1 MKKKKALKWLLVLC
15 ALFVGVVCVKAE
27 DYVKW
32 KRVSDDVLPVN
43 SSVVV
48 IVDLNTGLAMS
59 NDKADKDPDAVAVTL
74 NYDKDRI
81 LGEVPENVQWTFTN
95 EENGSFKF
103 TANGGNLYADGGKL
117 KVGSDGTDNVFS
129 KEFIDNVGY
138 LKINNYLAGVEESM
152 FSNTWKLKELKDGKP
167 DDKVK
172 DTRFAIFEKVVDS
185 KKVPTLAFPH
195 DNYEIN
201 AAHNPNMNVRHYV
214 QFESAIATNFTEYS
228 DDKIEYYITKKSNSV
243 FVPVSSTNHE
253 ETIYADELE
262 LYKSGTD
269 KLIAR
274 IQETTDHDKAVAV
287 CTIRYNNTWEDSNN
301 KKGTIE
307 NPLTVAEAIKLAK
320 DELTGYTL
328 EEDRCYFIKGKV
340 NKVNSGMMAMFGD
353 MGLDEMLGDD
363 MDMEEMMGD
372 MDDFDMTEMGDM
384 MGGMDFMS
392 MIPGFGGSDG
402 LTYYISDNGTKDN
415 RIKVTN
421 GRGLVTLTGFSGQ
434 TANQIAEFDKLEDL
448 SPGDDV
454 LVYGPLVLSEDKNMF
469 AGLMEGI
476 GGSEGIPGMG
486 QQSDYEWAPI
496 SLDKLEDGEVVLLVD
511 NNKKIAL
518 KSDLA
523 SSSVTIK
530 NEKIADDSSVSE
542 NIQWT
547 LTKNGDGTVTFKKDG
562 TPLSVTTEMN
572 LTVGQGQRSDFTYN
586 NGILGIDYG
595 GSVGVFC
602 IKWDGDNKA
611 VFGKLHNGQN
621 TEADFTFYKKVQKTE
636 EDKRT
641 VKVSEL
647 NYLHNIKRALVVPP
661 YEATDKPHMYEN
673 TTKSLSADRDFFYTI
688 NSTDLLIP
696 LTGTIQPAQVK
707 SADEEI
713 AKWVMIDE
721 TNENSDSLFTAVEKG
736 KTKITVKVK
745 VIVAPAEGDN
755 KEKSYTM
762 KRKFQ
767 LEVLPR
773 DKEPEGKNVGEY
785 VLVQDASELKNGTRL
800 LIIGTR
806 TKTDTENNTETTTK
820 YALSANN
827 SMMGGGKGGTKVDD
841 DKFSTSEEEGFE
853 GRECIKYEDVPEGV
867 QEIILEKQ
875 TDGSWYLNVGKD
887 ENGNPV
893 YLYASVKAKEE
904 GGTTTGSGNG
914 GGFNMD
920 EMMEMF
926 NPSSGLKVGTVEGTK
941 SKVEGVDSL
950 KATISISNDIATIK
964 FPAIADDADKN
975 TIVLA
980 SSFDMESMMNMFSSE
995 GQEQGGNSSSF
1006 NMGSFDMFMASFNT
1020 KKPKDIDGK
1029 KAFLPRIFGF
1039 VQYDEY
1045 PVAIGD
1051 AEWKTIVSDYD
1062 VKPGEGV
1069 EAYVVTALNNVESDE
1084 QTTATLKTVE
1094 QLKGGEPYL
1103 LHSTEGTYTMK
1114 RTENVEEPEVNLLE
1128 VSSETTTGGE
1138 NSIIYV
1144 LADKEPKGVG
1154 FYKWTGGLLG
1164 AGRVYLPVGTGS
1176 TSTPTREF
1184 VTFGTSDASGI
1195 VNVERELTTEGQYYM
1210 LDGRLVETPT
1220 KGLYIVNG
1228 KKVVIK

>member
-1 MKKKKALKWLLVLC
+1 MKKRKALKWLLVLY
-15 ALFVGVVCVKAE
+15 ALFMGVVCVNAE
-27 DYVKW
+27 NYVKW
-32 KRVSDDVLPVN
+32 KRVADDLAPLGG
-43 SSVVV
+43 SVVV

-59 NDKADKDPDAVAVTL
+59 NDKADKDPDAVAVEL

-81 LGEVPENVQWTFTN
+81 LGEVPENVQWTYTISNDGTFQFATG
-95 EENGSFKF
+95 ENK
-103 TANGGNLYADGGKL
+103 LYADSKGL

-129 KEFIDNVGY
+129 KYFTDDNVCY

-152 FSNTWKLKELKDGKP
+152 FSNTWKLTELKDGKP

-172 DTRFAIFEKVVDS
+172 DTRFAIFEKVVDQ
-185 KKVPTLAFPH
+185 KKVLTLEFPS

-201 AAHNPNMNVRHYV
+201 SFHDPSSPNIVMVEFDY
-214 QFESAIATNFTEYS
+214 ATVS
-228 DDKIEYYITKKSNSV
+228 DDNLTSEIAYSSSNGTV
-243 FVPVSSTNHE
+243 LYPVKLNNAQYEDPHG
-253 ETIYADELE
+253 DRLR
-262 LYKSGTD
+262 LGQSGTTHF
-269 KLIAR
+269 IAR
-274 IQETTDHDKAVAV
+274 IAETNEYDKAVAF
-287 CTIRYNNTWEDSNN
+287 CTIRYNNTYDDQSQ
-301 KKGTIE
+301 KKGSKSY
-307 NPLTVAEAIKLAK
+307 PLTVEEAIKLAK
-320 DELTGYTL
+320 GELDGYTL

-372 MDDFDMTEMGDM
+372 KDDFDMNEMGDM

-392 MIPGFGGSDG
+392 MIPGFGNSDG
-402 LTYYISDNGTKDN
+402 LTYFISDDGTKDN

-434 TANQIAEFDKLEDL
+434 TANQIAKFAKLEDL

-454 LVYGPLVLSEDKNMF
+454 LVYGPIEISEDKNLF
-469 AGLMEGI
+469 SSLGSFGEGI
-476 GGSEGIPGMG
+476 GTGQGTGEGTGQGTGQGTGSIPGMG
-486 QQSDYEWAPI
+486 NSGP
-496 SLDKLEDGEVVLLVD
+496 
-511 NNKKIAL
+511 
-518 KSDLA
+518 
-523 SSSVTIK
+523 TIK
-530 NEKIADDSSVSE
+530 
-542 NIQWT
+542 
-547 LTKNGDGTVTFKKDG
+547 
-562 TPLSVTTEMN
+562 
-572 LTVGQGQRSDFTYN
+572 VG
-586 NGILGIDYG
+586 
-595 GSVGVFC
+595 
-602 IKWDGDNKA
+602 
-611 VFGKLHNGQN
+611 
-621 TEADFTFYKKVQKTE
+621 
-636 EDKRT
+636 
-641 VKVSEL
+641 EL
-647 NYLHNIKRALVVPP
+647 NYLHDIKRALVVPGP
-661 YEATDKPHMYEN
+661 DATDNPHMYEN
-673 TTKSLSADRDFFYTI
+673 TTKSLTADQDFFYTI
-688 NSTDLLIP
+688 NSSDLLIP
-696 LTGTIQPAQVK
+696 VTGTIQPAQVK

-713 AKWVMIDE
+713 AKWVYTDE
-721 TNENSDSLFTAVEKG
+721 AKTDSVFTAVEKG

-767 LEVLPR
+767 LQVLPR

-785 VLVQDASELKNGTRL
+785 VLVQNDNELENGTRL

-806 TKTDTENNTETTTK
+806 TKTDTENNTETKTK

-841 DKFSTSEEEGFE
+841 DKFSTSKKGN
-853 GRECIKYEDVPEGV
+853 RECITYENVPEGV

-904 GGTTTGSGNG
+904 GETNTEGSGNG

-926 NPSSGLKVGTVEGTK
+926 NPSSGLKVGTVDGTR
-941 SKVEGVDSL
+941 SSVEGVDSL
-950 KATISISNDIATIK
+950 KATISISNDIATIT
-964 FPAIADDADKN
+964 FPAIDADKN

-995 GQEQGGNSSSF
+995 GQGEGEGEEQGGNSSSF

-1020 KKPKDIDGK
+1020 KKPEDIDGK

-1062 VKPGEGV
+1062 VTPGEGV
-1069 EAYVVTALNNVESDE
+1069 EAYVVTEVNQNEE
-1084 QTTATLKTVE
+1084 QTTAKLETVQ

-1103 LHSTEGTYTMK
+1103 LHSTEGTYTMT
-1114 RTENVEEPEVNLLE
+1114 RTADVEKPDVNKLE
-1128 VSSETTTGGE
+1128 VSDAETTGGE
-1138 NSIIYV
+1138 NSNVYV
-1144 LADKEPKGVG
+1144 LAKVDKVFG
-1154 FYKWTGGLLG
+1154 FLRWTGGLLG
-1164 AGRVYLPVGTGS
+1164 AGRVYLPVGTSSGI
-1176 TSTPTREF
+1176 REF
-1184 VTFGTSDASGI
+1184 VSFDTSDASGI
-1195 VNVERELTTEGQYYM
+1195 VSTELKTMTEDQYYL